1 MGRLE
6 GKVTVVSGAGS
17 GIGFA
22 CAQRFAEEGAAV
34 VGCDLNESA
43 DWDRVAAAAKGSQ
56 FHVVDV
62 RDEAAQADL
71 AAQALK
77 EFGRIDVLVTAA
89 GVAGGGPVHLLPLEE
104 WQRVQDVNL
113 TGTFLSAKAVL
124 PAMIEQRS
132 GSIIT
137 VASVEGLEGGE
148 GASTYNASKGGVV
161 ILTKNLALDYGRLG
175 IRANAICPGFI
186 ETPMFHS
193 VMDSAEFSVQK
204 QRIREQHKLNRF
216 GKPEEIAGAAFFLA
230 SDDSSFVSGQAL
242 AVDGGFT
249 AGHWV
254 GVTSL
259 MGLE

>member
-6 GKVTVVSGAGS
+6 GKVAVVTGAAS

-22 CAQRFAEEGAAV
+22 CAKRYAQEGAAV
-34 VGCDLNESA
+34 VGCDLAEAA
-43 DWDRVAAAAKGSQ
+43 DWNAVASVAKGSQ
-56 FHVVDV
+56 FHSVDV
-62 RDEAAQADL
+62 RDEAAQQQM
-71 AAQALK
+71 AARAVE

-89 GVAGGGPVHLLPLEE
+89 GVAGGGPVHLLTLEA
-104 WQRVQDVNL
+104 WQHVQDVNL

-124 PAMIEQRS
+124 PTMIAQRS

-137 VASVEGLEGGE
+137 IASIEGLEGGE

-161 ILTKNLALDYGRLG
+161 ILTKNLALDYGRIG

-186 ETPMFHS
+186 ETPMLAS
-193 VMDSAEFSVQK
+193 VLDTEGMAEIK
-204 QRIREQHKLNRF
+204 DRIRKQHKLGRL
-216 GKPEEIAGAAFFLA
+216 GRPEEIAGAAFFLA

-254 GVTSL
+254 GITDL
-259 MGLE
+259 MGLT